1 MSLVTWSVDLNFE
14 NSNFAAVFLKV
25 KWSRDFNGPIS
36 FIVQWKCSTKYLSWI
51 EFKLAVTWS
60 NFEKFCRRT
69 APLLADVNPLT
80 TEWRKSRT
88 EAALTLHESN
98 KWQSV
103 AKVGNVVIYTC
114 SRRIFQV
121 IFLKKINIRSNA
133 SMAAKQW
140 PPPSAAVRLFTQIET
155 KRERTIKSVA

>member
-1 MSLVTWSVDLNFE
+1 MTLTGRLVASFSENRVWNLNWIKLNALAVTWFTWK
-14 NSNFAAVFLKV
+14 FLPPHGATFGRCQ
-25 KWSRDFNGPIS
+25 WSRDLNGLIS
-36 FIVQWKCSTKYLSWI
+36 FIVQWKCLTKYLSWI

-114 SRRIFQV
+114 SRRILV
-121 IFLKKINIRSNA
+121 IF
-133 SMAAKQW
+133 
-140 PPPSAAVRLFTQIET
+140 F
-155 KRERTIKSVA
+155 